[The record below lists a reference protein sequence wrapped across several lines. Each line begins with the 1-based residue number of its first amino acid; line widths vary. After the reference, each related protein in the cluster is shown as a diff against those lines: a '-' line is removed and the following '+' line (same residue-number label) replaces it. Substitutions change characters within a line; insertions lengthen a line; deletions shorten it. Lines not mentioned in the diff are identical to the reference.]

1 MAEQNLDV
9 KVTESGTAVVSSE
22 LSKLAGQLD
31 KVTAAQEKETAAA
44 TRAAAA
50 SEKTADGVAK
60 FLAAQESKFAVVDR
74 VAGLLG
80 KFNLALELVN
90 KAYQIGKVLVE
101 DYIQKQKSLAPALE
115 DTNKKLA
122 TQADLIK
129 KIAAARKET
138 AEAAGATPAGIT
150 PEQAQRA
157 EALKAEKLI
166 REQEAEVL
174 QQEAAAALSYIR
186 TQEAAPLEDERRT
199 QAARDRLERVSGK
212 LRELDA
218 VLKRNK
224 ADQERLQAEI
234 RMAGEPFEW
243 FGPEAPEDP
252 KKKPPGG
259 PTAPRK
265 EEDILADLPDLQSEW
280 VKRLGIKGD
289 GDPLAGDGAGPF
301 DVVARGVN
309 AATEAMRAGLGVVG
323 EYATEVARVQ
333 AAYDAA
339 ADQAGA
345 FAEAT
350 GKSALASAAAA
361 LVAGDSIAAALQVTL
376 ESKGIEA
383 GVEALW
389 TLGKAFYYTATKNPL
404 AGPMFVS
411 AGYFAATAAAA
422 GVGSALAGAAA
433 GGGGGGGAGA
443 RGGAPTERD
452 IGPRRQTGADAGGPT
467 TINVQIDGLS
477 LSTAGQVG
485 EAFLGAM
492 ERLRNTPGQRARLE
506 RVMTG
511 GNR

>member
-50 SEKTADGVAK
+50 SEKTAAGVTA

-80 KFNLALELVN
+80 KFNLALELAN
-90 KAYQIGKVLVE
+90 KAYNVGKTFVDEYVRKVK
-101 DYIQKQKSLAPALE
+101 DLAPALE
-115 DTNKKLA
+115 AVNKQLAIQAKEVERIAGTRRGLIGAGGTLDEASQASKLEA
-122 TQADLIK
+122 QLI
-129 KIAAARKET
+129 E
-138 AEAAGATPAGIT
+138 AEA
-150 PEQAQRA
+150 RM
-157 EALKAEKLI
+157 L
-166 REQEAEVL
+166 
-174 QQEAAAALSYIR
+174 
-186 TQEAAPLEDERRT
+186 
-199 QAARDRLERVSGK
+199 
-212 LRELDA
+212 ELDA
-218 VLKRNK
+218 EGQRTRAMAGKATQYKDAEGALPLPQIIEATARAGVRPLEVINRELELVQERAFGAQLKLDKLRADVDARNK
-224 ADQERLQAEI
+224 GGGGDGGRGGG
-234 RMAGEPFEW
+234 RG
-243 FGPEAPEDP
+243 GGAP
-252 KKKPPGG
+252 
-259 PTAPRK
+259 K
-265 EEDILADLPDLQSEW
+265 EEDILASLPDLQSEW
-280 VKRLGIKGD
+280 VKRLGIKSE

-309 AATEAMRAGLGVVG
+309 AATEAMRAGLDVVG

-339 ADQAGA
+339 ASQAGA

-350 GKSALASAAAA
+350 GKAALASAAAA
-361 LVAGDSIAAALQVTL
+361 LVAGDSIAAALQVAL

-389 TLGKAFYYTATKNPL
+389 TLGKAFYYSVVAPPL
-404 AGPMFVS
+404 AGPLFAS

-433 GGGGGGGAGA
+433 GGGGGGGA

-492 ERLRNTPGQRARLE
+492 ERLRNTPGQRSRLE